1 MSLFNINFTY
11 NFIDLSIFTNQFNND
26 MDIYLIMIIAL
37 GLLAI
42 GDLVVGVSNDAV
54 NFLNSALGSKAL
66 SVRNIMI
73 LASLGVAVGAIFS
86 SGMME
91 VARKGIFNPDM
102 FFFSEIMIIFMAVMI
117 TDILL
122 LDFFNTLGMPTSTT
136 VSIVFELL
144 GAAVA
149 VSLIK
154 IFAGGG
160 SFGDL
165 VEYIN
170 VAKAKSFFLKK
181 FKNKIKFNK
190 DIKII
195 KNKNNKTLI
204 DNKSYDFII
213 NTTWQQFKPSNK
225 WDLSYELCISL
236 LYKSKKN
243 ISNAITIM
251 DGPFLTLYPWS
262 KTKFNLYSVK
272 YSRYLKSKNFHNLKH
287 KINKIK
293 RKDFLK
299 IKQLMENEFI
309 KYLPDFRKKYRFLKY
324 ISTFRTLIEK
334 KNDSRDYQ
342 IEFKNNVFNILS
354 GKVDHIFLASK
365 DIKKCI
371 KNFS

>member
-1 MSLFNINFTY
+1 MKIGIIGAGWFGCHIASELMNDGHEVYLYERQKDIFLGASGNNQNRLHLGYHYPRSHLTREQSKKGFKLFKKYYPSFSSKIKNNFY
-11 NFIDLSIFTNQFNND
+11 
-26 MDIYLIMIIAL
+26 
-37 GLLAI
+37 AI
-42 GDLVVGVSNDAV
+42 
-54 NFLNSALGSKAL
+54 SKDK
-66 SVRNIMI
+66 RNI
-73 LASLGVAVGAIFS
+73 
-86 SGMME
+86 
-91 VARKGIFNPDM
+91 
-102 FFFSEIMIIFMAVMI
+102 
-117 TDILL
+117 
-122 LDFFNTLGMPTSTT
+122 LDFETFLQILKASKLPFT
-136 VSIVFELL
+136 VMSAKKFKIKN
-144 GAAVA
+144 
-149 VSLIK
+149 VSGLIK
-154 IFAGGG
+154 C
-160 SFGDL
+160 DE
-165 VEYIN
+165 EYIN

-195 KNKNNKTLI
+195 KNKNNQTLI

-272 YSRYLKSKNFHNLKH
+272 YSRYLKSKNFYNLKH